1 MKWNNQGY
9 KISGAKSDR
18 AKIRRETVG
27 VDISHITDTGNEVPV
42 AASVQTSIKKD
53 NIGFKLLKNM
63 GWQEGKGLG
72 KQEDGVV
79 EHVSCYPI

>member
-1 MKWNNQGY
+1 MKWNNQDY

-27 VDISHITDTGNEVPV
+27 VDTSHITDKAVPV

-79 EHVSCYPI
+79 EPVSSCPI